1 MLFSLPWLNFLRSYI
16 LKVTS
21 LVQYHFLILMH
32 LPNDGKGILLL
43 SFYSLGLAIPFIL
56 SGYGIA
62 RFLEVSKNLKKNM
75 NLISIT
81 GGIIL
86 LATGILILTDK
97 LQTLGFYILE
107 VAPFLGNFG

>member
-1 MLFSLPWLNFLRSYI
+1 
-16 LKVTS
+16 
-21 LVQYHFLILMH
+21 
-32 LPNDGKGILLL
+32 
-43 SFYSLGLAIPFIL
+43 
-56 SGYGIA
+56 
-62 RFLEVSKNLKKNM
+62 M

-107 VAPFLGNFG
+107 AVPFLEKFG